1 MATPA
6 ERAELIK
13 KGTAKSR
20 RDFLAYSAEQEK
32 AIYNLLQQSADN
44 IAKRIAKAETMGK
57 IPAARLKPLLDTIQA
72 EMAAL
77 RPAIKGQI
85 VRGMSNS
92 VNLGMESAVKGMA
105 GAGLKGGIKIEIGSA
120 FIGKDGKVRKYDAKE
135 EAFKDSKWGKINKNA
150 MAALLKNPS
159 AGITLSDR
167 VWDLTWAAEKAM
179 RAQLQMAV
187 LQGDSA
193 ARLSRDIRG
202 FLSQPLTLR
211 GKVKAAYQPGTGVYK
226 SAYQNAMRFARTEYN
241 RAFNEGEFRYAADKD
256 WVMGYVWRTGGANP
270 CEDWAALDGTEY
282 EKGNEPTIPLHPNCE
297 CWLELVTDESK

>member
-1 MATPA
+1 MTSAH
-6 ERAELIK
+6 RAAAIK
-13 KGTAKSR
+13 AGTEKAR
-20 RDFLAYSAEQEK
+20 RDFLAYTSAQEK

-44 IAKRIAKAETMGK
+44 IAKRIAKAEMAGK
-57 IPAARLKPLLDTIQA
+57 IPAARLKPLLDTIEA

-85 VRGMSNS
+85 VKGMSNS
-92 VNLGMESAVKGMA
+92 VNLGMEAAVKGMS
-105 GAGLKGGIKIEIGSA
+105 GAGLKGGIKTEIGSA
-120 FIGKDGKVRKYDAKE
+120 FIGKDGKLRRYDAKE
-135 EAFKDSKWGKINKNA
+135 EAYKDSKWGRINKNA
-150 MAALLKNPS
+150 MAALIKNPS

-179 RAQLQMAV
+179 RARLQMAV

-211 GKVKAAYQPGTGVYK
+211 GKVKAAYHPGTGVYK

-241 RAFNEGEFRYAADKD
+241 SAFNEGLFRYAEDKE
-256 WVMGYVWRTGGANP
+256 WVTGYLWRTGGSDP
-270 CEDWAALDGTEY
+270 CPECEALDGNPY
-282 EKGNEPTIPLHPNCE
+282 DKGDEPTIPLHPNCM
-297 CWLELVTDESK
+297 CYLELVTEEKE